1 MKLNAETLSYFNQS
15 THCICI
21 CKQVKSK
28 NVEPEIQVVYLNDRF
43 REHFKI
49 KASKPLYVKPQ
60 DFFPELLN
68 DDLVQLTKEVFEN
81 GQAKEFLIKA
91 EIQKMGELFLDTQLL
106 KFQNYVIIKFK
117 NNKSSQQIEKELLDK
132 DLMLKEAYKLLNMGT
147 FNIDMQTGI
156 INTSINLNEMFEFPA
171 EKTVFT
177 FDDYQQYLAPTDKEI
192 SIQHYSELIKTGQSF
207 KVERKI
213 VTPKK
218 NVKYVEIT
226 GKPIL
231 ENDKFIKLL
240 GTIRDIT
247 AKKVEEIL
255 IKKTEEKLIE
265 KSKMLGEAHRL
276 LNMTTFKIDMA
287 TGIMHSDF
295 DFQEFFEMPKSDEPF
310 TIPTL
315 MSFFDAKDQEEIKAN
330 EQRILNGDGNVFIK
344 EKKITTAKGN
354 IKYVEIADRAI
365 FEDGKCVHVVGT
377 FRDITKRKKEELL
390 LLEAER
396 KNIQNAQLIR
406 YAHEY
411 LNMAAYTIDIT
422 TGFVTT
428 DYDFTKVFETNDY
441 PTPITLEYLRQFLDK
456 EDIDSSRIDIENAI
470 KTGQSFTRER
480 KLITAKGNTK
490 YLEFNVLPMM
500 ENNEYT
506 KLFCIFR
513 DITKRKEEELF
524 LLETEKRLIENNK
537 LTEISHGYLKMGT
550 YQIDLTTKTIYFS
563 QNLANVLEL
572 PINQNQISFSDYLN
586 LIHPDEKTEAAERLK
601 KNLFEHTPYTLERR
615 MITGKGN
622 EIITEITG
630 YPIIEN
636 DKCVKFIGTLR
647 DITQRKIVEH
657 RLIETQKKL
666 EESLQLTDHAHKI
679 LDMCTFV
686 TDLKTGISQTNYDF
700 SIVYELSEKKPFYTI
715 QDYYKYLSSEDKIA
729 AAENL
734 NELVTLGKPF
744 SSERKIITEKGNT
757 KYIELTGQPI
767 YEDGI
772 VTKFLGTFRNIT
784 ERKLAEIKLQETEK
798 KLSNTLKMLNEAH
811 ELLDMGAYTVDLITK
826 KITSELNINELYD
839 LPEDTIEFTLDDY
852 FKYIQKD
859 EQKES
864 KETFMRLIEHGTP
877 FTKER
882 RITTAKG
889 VDKYV
894 EITGNPVYENGRV
907 TKITGTFRNITARKN
922 QEINLINTE
931 IKLLEAQNMLRMGN
945 FEMDLLQGK
954 IEHSPE
960 LCDILEFEEPVM
972 MQSVS
977 DFIDCVHPDEK
988 IETGIYIQN
997 LIQGKLKSNKVDRK
1011 MLTRNGNVRYLEIV
1025 SKVVF
1030 KDGVAEKLLG
1040 TFRDITE
1047 KKLQEIWMEE
1057 NQQRLKEAS
1066 LLLRNGTFSLDMET
1080 KFVTVSD
1087 EVLEILNN
1095 KLPKQFSATEFFNYL
1110 PETTRLAYYNAFI
1123 EKLENNLPVKEIVK
1137 LKFADKTHRYFEVTG
1152 KLSDDK
1158 KFYKGNFQDVTEQH
1172 EKDKALHQS
1181 EERFR
1186 MLFEN
1191 TPSMYFI
1198 MDEQG
1203 TIVSVNQFGAD
1214 TLGYKKTDLIDQY
1227 HSILF
1232 HPSDKYSV
1240 AKNLELLK
1248 LSPKNYMQWEA
1259 RKIKKSGEIIW
1270 VKETARITKNQKGE
1284 NIYLI
1289 VCEDITSEVQNRILV
1304 NKKQTELIKAKEK
1317 AEMAATEKLHFTSI
1331 MSHEIRT
1338 PLNAVIGMSNLL
1350 LMENPREDQI
1360 SELNTLKFSAENL
1373 LLLVND
1379 VLDYSKIEAGKV
1391 DLEKSPFEIRQLI
1404 YNIRSSYKFKADS
1417 KEIFINTFIDNEIP
1431 NMLLG
1436 DVMRLGQV
1444 LNNLISNAIKF
1455 TDKGFV
1461 EISLRKIQHVK
1472 DAEVK
1477 IRFEVIDT
1485 GIGIPKEKRQLIF
1498 DSFSQAALDTSRRFG
1513 GTGLGL
1519 TITKKLIQLFGSEIY
1534 VESEIDK
1541 GSTFYFDLVFEV
1553 APQQKFSVIE
1563 IDGIKNDLSAS
1574 RKILLVED
1582 NHINKIV
1589 ATKFLNKWNLNVE
1602 TAINGKEALK
1612 KLDANHYDLILMDL
1626 HMPEMSGLEAC
1637 RIIRNHENESLKNIP
1652 IIALTAAAIDNE
1664 KEKVLS
1670 EGMNDYISK
1679 PFNPEE
1685 LKEKIFKHLS

>member
-21 CKQVKSK
+21 CKQAK
-28 NVEPEIQVVYLNDRF
+28 NKNLETEIQVVYLNDRF

-49 KASKPLYVKPQ
+49 AASKPLYVKPQ

-68 DDLVQLTKEVFEN
+68 NDLIHLVKEVFEN
-81 GQAKEFLIKA
+81 GQAKEFTIKS
-91 EIQKMGELFLDTQLL
+91 EIPKVGELFLDTQLL

-117 NNKSSQQIEKELLDK
+117 NNKSSKQIEKELLDK
-132 DLMLKEAYKLLNMGT
+132 DLMLKDAYKLLKMGSMS
-147 FNIDMQTGI
+147 IDLKTKKI
-156 INTSINLNEMFEFPA
+156 STSLDLNELLELPA
-171 EKTVFT
+171 EKTYLT
-177 FDDYQQYLAPTDKEI
+177 YDEYLNLISPDDR
-192 SIQHYSELIKTGQSF
+192 SESEANQKIILNGGTVN
-207 KVERKI
+207 VERKI
-213 VTPKK
+213 ITPKGNIRYLESAAK
-218 NVKYVEIT
+218 AIFEDGKAVKI
-226 GKPIL
+226 I
-231 ENDKFIKLL
+231 

-247 AKKVEEIL
+247 KRKEEEIF

-295 DFQEFFEMPKSDEPF
+295 DFQEFFEMTKSDEPF

-377 FRDITKRKKEELL
+377 FRDITKRKKEELFL
-390 LLEAER
+390 MEAER
-396 KNIQNAQLIR
+396 K
-406 YAHEY
+406 
-411 LNMAAYTIDIT
+411 
-422 TGFVTT
+422 
-428 DYDFTKVFETNDY
+428 
-441 PTPITLEYLRQFLDK
+441 
-456 EDIDSSRIDIENAI
+456 
-470 KTGQSFTRER
+470 
-480 KLITAKGNTK
+480 
-490 YLEFNVLPMM
+490 
-500 ENNEYT
+500 
-506 KLFCIFR
+506 
-513 DITKRKEEELF
+513 
-524 LLETEKRLIENNK
+524 LIENSR
-537 LTEISHGYLKMGT
+537 LTDISHAYLKMGT
-550 YQIDLTTKTIYFS
+550 YHIDLATKTIYFS

-572 PINQNQISFSDYLN
+572 PISQNQISFLDYLN

-630 YPIIEN
+630 YPIIEDGN
-636 DKCVKFIGTLR
+636 CIKFIGTLR
-647 DITQRKIVEH
+647 DITQKKKAEQL
-657 RLIETQKKL
+657 LIDTQKKL
-666 EESLQLTDHAHKI
+666 EQSLQQTEHAHKI

-686 TDLKTGISQTNYDF
+686 TDLKTGINHTNYDF
-700 SIVYELSEKKPFYTI
+700 SVVYELSEKKPYYTI
-715 QDYYKYLSSEDKIA
+715 QDYYKYLSTEDKIA

-734 NELVTLGKPF
+734 KELVNEGKPF
-744 SSERKIITEKGNT
+744 SSERKIITEKGNI

-784 ERKLAEIKLQETEK
+784 ERKVAELKLQETEK
-798 KLSNTLKMLNEAH
+798 KLSSTLKMLNEAH

-826 KITSELNINELYD
+826 KVTSELDINELYD
-839 LPEDTIEFTLDDY
+839 LPEGNTEFTLDDY

-864 KETFMRLIEHGTP
+864 EETFVRLIEHGTP

-894 EITGNPVYENGRV
+894 EITGNPVYENGKV
-907 TKITGTFRNITARKN
+907 TKITGTFRNITARKH
-922 QEINLINTE
+922 QEIHLINTE
-931 IKLLEAQNMLRMGN
+931 IKLLEAQS
-945 FEMDLLQGK
+945 LLQMGTFEVDLINK
-954 IEHSPE
+954 KTEHSLE
-960 LCDILEFEEPVM
+960 LCDILEFDEPTM
-972 MQSVS
+972 INDTIEFLSY
-977 DFIDCVHPDEK
+977 VHPDERQIADEHMK
-988 IETGIYIQN
+988 ALITGCTDDY
-997 LIQGKLKSNKVDRK
+997 KVERK
-1011 MLTRNGNVRYLEIV
+1011 MLTKKGNVKYMEVV
-1025 SKVVF
+1025 SRPIIINGRVMKF
-1030 KDGVAEKLLG
+1030 GG
-1040 TFRDITE
+1040 TFRDVTE

-1080 KFVTVSD
+1080 KLVTVSD
-1087 EVLEILNN
+1087 EVLEIVDN
-1095 KLPKQFSATEFFNYL
+1095 KIPKQFSATEFFNYL
-1110 PETTRLAYYNAFI
+1110 PESTRKNYYEKFI
-1123 EKLENNLPVKEIVK
+1123 EKLENNLPVKDIVK
-1137 LKFADKTHRYFEVTG
+1137 LKFADETHRYFEVTG
-1152 KLSDDK
+1152 KLSENK

-1214 TLGYKKTDLIDQY
+1214 TLGYKKTDLINQY

-1270 VKETARITKNQKGE
+1270 VKETARITKSQRGE

-1350 LMENPREDQI
+1350 LMENPRKDQI

-1373 LLLVND
+1373 LMLVND

-1391 DLEKSPFEIRQLI
+1391 ELEKSPFEIRQLI

-1417 KEIFINTFIDNEIP
+1417 KEIFINTFIDEEIP
-1431 NMLLG
+1431 TMLIG

-1461 EISLRKIQHVK
+1461 EISLRKIQYAK
-1472 DAEVK
+1472 DSEVK

-1541 GSTFYFDLVFEV
+1541 GSTFYFDLVFEI
-1553 APQQKFSVIE
+1553 APQQKFEVIE
-1563 IDGIKNDLSAS
+1563 IDGIKNDLTTS
-1574 RKILLVED
+1574 KKVLLVED

-1637 RIIRNHENESLKNIP
+1637 RIIRNHENVSFKNIP